1 MFTHIIRVLATVPRW
16 AIVPTLRQ
24 QSVAEHSYYVSLYMA
39 EMLSMDALSHWD
51 SDRKFAALRAA
62 LIHDAPEALMS
73 DIPGPVKRRI
83 RDEDAYHQFEQEQM
97 DRLNYTDRH
106 GYQWHTDDDID
117 ALIKVADLIDEYFYL
132 RMERLMGNGILERII
147 PEVQQRLHNALAKC
161 RVFSQSEREEIM
173 VHVLCAVQDLDR
185 GEIAVFDEPPTS
197 DNGDIP
203 F

>member
-16 AIVPTLRQ
+16 GIVPTNRQ
-24 QSVAEHSYYVSLYMA
+24 QSVAEHSYYVSLYVA
-39 EMLSMDALSHWD
+39 EMLGMSAFNHWD

-83 RDEDAYHQFEQEQM
+83 RDEDAYHQFELELM
-97 DRLNYTDRH
+97 GRLNYTDRH
-106 GYQWHTDDDID
+106 GYQWHTDEGID

-147 PEVQQRLHNALAKC
+147 PEVQQRLHNALAGCKDLAP
-161 RVFSQSEREEIM
+161 SEREEIM

-185 GEIAVFDEPPTS
+185 GEIAVFDEPPLA